1 MAFFTE
7 IEQTILKFIGSNKR
21 PEITKLI
28 LRENNR
34 DEGIAICI
42 LNYNTKTVVLKT
54 AFNGTKNNGHIDQW
68 NRINSPEVN
77 PNIYVQL
84 IFLKGDK
91 KTE

>member
-34 DEGIAICI
+34 DEDIAICI
-42 LNYNTKTVVLKT
+42 LNYNTKTAVLKT
-54 AFNGTKNNGHIDQW
+54 AFNGIEKQTHRPMEQNQ
-68 NRINSPEVN
+68 
-77 PNIYVQL
+77 
-84 IFLKGDK
+84 
-91 KTE
+91 

>member
-34 DEGIAICI
+34 DEDIAICI
-42 LNYNTKTVVLKT
+42 LNYNTKTAVLKT
-54 AFNGTKNNGHIDQW
+54 SFNSIEKQTHRPMEQNQ
-68 NRINSPEVN
+68 
-77 PNIYVQL
+77 
-84 IFLKGDK
+84 
-91 KTE
+91 